1 MTFGNDTVIE
11 PCDEVDSIPQ
21 LNISLCPL
29 NEISNKNEK
38 DIVGQFINLIFF
50 SFSIQL
56 FASFKDII
64 GIVKS
69 VGELSNIV
77 VKSTGK
83 DLLKREIQIV
93 DDSNYAINATL
104 WGKQVRLLL

>member
-1 MTFGNDTVIE
+1 
-11 PCDEVDSIPQ
+11 
-21 LNISLCPL
+21 
-29 NEISNKNEK
+29 
-38 DIVGQFINLIFF
+38 
-50 SFSIQL
+50 L

-93 DDSNYAINATL
+93 DDSNCAINATL
-104 WGKQVRLLL
+104 WGKQVRLLF